1 MIRIY
6 ILEDDPSIIHN
17 LTQIITSE
25 KLGIIC
31 GDSAD
36 GMPSTAEILA
46 TRPDVIMLD
55 FFMPQRDGIEVVTDL
70 RAQGCTA
77 KCIMLS
83 QVSEKTLIGKAYSA
97 GVDFFISKPINL
109 LEVRGV
115 IRNASC
121 QVENERTLANIRSMF
136 SSTSGA
142 QPAPPSDETQRLR
155 RVHIAFQGY
164 GSILAQ
170 QSLSIQ
176 AWQKKWTLRCV
187 GKFIFYRRLILRGSR
202 RQGQLGFFLRSAL
215 AGAQRHHAQKAKR
228 YFPFFHT
235 FTPSSHP
242 VSCVKGTVQRSPS
255 RQSRSTLPSQLMVC
269 PSWAS
274 SVAVMV

>member
-70 RAQGCTA
+70 RAQGCIA

-115 IRNASC
+115 IQNASC
-121 QVENERTLANIRSMF
+121 
-136 SSTSGA
+136 
-142 QPAPPSDETQRLR
+142 
-155 RVHIAFQGY
+155 
-164 GSILAQ
+164 
-170 QSLSIQ
+170 
-176 AWQKKWTLRCV
+176 
-187 GKFIFYRRLILRGSR
+187 
-202 RQGQLGFFLRSAL
+202 
-215 AGAQRHHAQKAKR
+215 
-228 YFPFFHT
+228 
-235 FTPSSHP
+235 
-242 VSCVKGTVQRSPS
+242 
-255 RQSRSTLPSQLMVC
+255 
-269 PSWAS
+269 
-274 SVAVMV
+274 

>member
-17 LTQIITSE
+17 LTQIITGE

-115 IRNASC
+115 IQNASR

-136 SSTSGA
+136 SNTSSA

-155 RVHIAFQGY
+155 GY
-164 GSILAQ
+164 RTCWVRWECPA
-170 QSLSIQ
+170 
-176 AWQKKWTLRCV
+176 
-187 GKFIFYRRLILRGSR
+187 RRAR
-202 RQGQLGFFLRSAL
+202 
-215 AGAQRHHAQKAKR
+215 
-228 YFPFFHT
+228 PT
-235 FTPSSHP
+235 F
-242 VSCVKGTVQRSPS
+242 
-255 RQSRSTLPSQLMVC
+255 
-269 PSWAS
+269 
-274 SVAVMV
+274 

>member
-17 LTQIITSE
+17 LTQIITGE

-115 IRNASC
+115 IQNASR
-121 QVENERTLANIRSMF
+121 QVENERTLA
-136 SSTSGA
+136 TSA
-142 QPAPPSDETQRLR
+142 VCSA
-155 RVHIAFQGY
+155 
-164 GSILAQ
+164 
-170 QSLSIQ
+170 IQ
-176 AWQKKWTLRCV
+176 AVHSLRLPATKPSACAGYKTCWV
-187 GKFIFYRRLILRGSR
+187 RWECPARRAR
-202 RQGQLGFFLRSAL
+202 
-215 AGAQRHHAQKAKR
+215 
-228 YFPFFHT
+228 PT
-235 FTPSSHP
+235 F
-242 VSCVKGTVQRSPS
+242 
-255 RQSRSTLPSQLMVC
+255 
-269 PSWAS
+269 
-274 SVAVMV
+274 

>member
-83 QVSEKTLIGKAYSA
+83 QVSEKTLIGKASRDAESEPMIYMILDNRNYDLGIVFDWGSTRSTIFNLKDPD
-97 GVDFFISKPINL
+97 VIVSKM
-109 LEVRGV
+109 EKVRK
-115 IRNASC
+115 NA
-121 QVENERTLANIRSMF
+121 
-136 SSTSGA
+136 
-142 QPAPPSDETQRLR
+142 D
-155 RVHIAFQGY
+155 
-164 GSILAQ
+164 
-170 QSLSIQ
+170 
-176 AWQKKWTLRCV
+176 
-187 GKFIFYRRLILRGSR
+187 
-202 RQGQLGFFLRSAL
+202 SAL
-215 AGAQRHHAQKAKR
+215 DKYIA
-228 YFPFFHT
+228 T
-235 FTPSSHP
+235 IEE
-242 VSCVKGTVQRSPS
+242 VVE
-255 RQSRSTLPSQLMVC
+255 
-269 PSWAS
+269 
-274 SVAVMV
+274 